1 MVQEKFKDFIG
12 YAINN
17 EQEFRTF
24 LKNGMTDM
32 TNNVAEQA
40 IRSIAV
46 GRKNYLFCN
55 NNHGGTVV
63 AGYYTII
70 HTAQLNN
77 LDPEKYLMYIFS
89 RITDPKYRNM
99 SELLEEILP
108 WNRHF
113 AVQICYLTPWNNLL
127 NFLFQEFL
135 VHRLPFI

>member
-1 MVQEKFKDFIG
+1 MKYWEYDCLVVTPHALYHIENKDWAGNLKGDEYAWFRNGQE
-12 YAINN
+12 
-17 EQEFRTF
+17 
-24 LKNGMTDM
+24 
-32 TNNVAEQA
+32 VA
-40 IRSIAV
+40 
-46 GRKNYLFCN
+46 NLHLFCN

-63 AGYYTII
+63 AGYFTIN

-99 SELLEEILP
+99 PELLEEILP

>member
-1 MVQEKFKDFIG
+1 MKYWEYDCLVVTPHALYHIENKDWSGNLKGDDYAWFRNGQE
-12 YAINN
+12 
-17 EQEFRTF
+17 
-24 LKNGMTDM
+24 
-32 TNNVAEQA
+32 VA
-40 IRSIAV
+40 
-46 GRKNYLFCN
+46 NLHLFCN

-63 AGYYTII
+63 AGYFTIN

-99 SELLEEILP
+99 PELLEEILP